1 MRERLAC
8 TRVYNTDVTAQQRCI
23 NSNSSSSSS
32 IKSNNTKSVGR
43 DISSLLKFRTQNV
56 TPTRCYLP
64 VIDLLLILHDI
75 LTGRHYYRH
84 VTWVS
89 GDVNMIKSSL
99 VAVLVFVLA
108 VYDSCE
114 YTRHCVGGRFVQLS
128 QQLIIITAL
137 HGMQTRSCD
146 EISVCP
152 SVCPSV
158 KRVHCDKTG
167 EKSIQ
172 IFIPCERSFCLV
184 LWEEE
189 WLVGA
194 TPSIWNFVSTGP
206 RWSEIAHFKPIIAH
220 SALAVRPSEKSSINT
235 NRKSTTCFGMSLRWT
250 SHVVP
255 KPPNGG

>member
-1 MRERLAC
+1 M
-8 TRVYNTDVTAQQRCI
+8 I
-23 NSNSSSSSS
+23 W
-32 IKSNNTKSVGR
+32 
-43 DISSLLKFRTQNV
+43 LLQ
-56 TPTRCYLP
+56 L
-64 VIDLLLILHDI
+64 
-75 LTGRHYYRH
+75 
-84 VTWVS
+84 VS
-89 GDVNMIKSSL
+89 GLWQKNKRSTLPDGPQYKGLAKKTRPLKKGYN
-99 VAVLVFVLA
+99 VF
-108 VYDSCE
+108 
-114 YTRHCVGGRFVQLS
+114 
-128 QQLIIITAL
+128 TAL

-235 NRKSTTCFGMSLRWT
+235 NRKSTTCFPMSLRWSSYVALGHKGGSKMQNGRFASLYVKT
-250 SHVVP
+250 VSGKVV
-255 KPPNGG
+255 GHSLA